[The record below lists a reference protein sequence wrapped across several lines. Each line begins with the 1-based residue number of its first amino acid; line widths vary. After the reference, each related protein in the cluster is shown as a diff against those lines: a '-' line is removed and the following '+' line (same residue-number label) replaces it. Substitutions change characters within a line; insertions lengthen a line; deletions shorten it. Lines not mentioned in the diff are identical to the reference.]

1 MNNLSDILAHTK
13 QMTLLYVEDN
23 STTTRESIVKVFQ
36 DYFSDIIFAQDGE
49 DGLEKFYENK
59 IDIIMTDIHMPR
71 LSGLEMAKKIIEFDK
86 TIPIVIYSSVN
97 EVKYFLEAIELNIV
111 SYLLKPLKKENLLKT
126 LSAIV
131 ENIKH
136 QQAFNNDLNILH
148 QYQDLTDSNIAVS
161 KTDTKGI
168 ITYVNSNLCKLTG
181 YSKEELL
188 GSNHNIVRHKETD
201 ASVYADLWYR
211 IKNEKKQWNGILK
224 NVAKDGKVY
233 YSDLSIKPI
242 LDEDGNII
250 EFISLIKDITSI
262 MSPKKQLHDFV
273 DASKEAVLVLIK
285 TDGFTDIERF
295 YGYTLS
301 EKISDNFANNLYDL
315 MPKHLGFDK
324 FLVLGDGQ
332 YAFFQDLNTDSKH
345 FLQGLC
351 EELKSLQYQVNSM
364 KIDVGEIE
372 YDISII
378 ISVSSGEKCIEN
390 VNYGMK
396 FLEDSRQDF
405 IIADNFSQKEEEKAE
420 NNLKILKMV
429 KKALET
435 SKIISYF
442 QPIVSNSTQEV
453 VKYESL
459 VRLVDEDNQIIS
471 PYYFLE
477 IAKKGKYYAQIT
489 AMVLENSFN
498 ALGRTDKMIT
508 INISALDIEKP
519 STREKIFELL
529 DLHKSLAPRLVFEL
543 LEDEDVRDI
552 DEIREFIT
560 EVKKYGVKIA
570 IDDFGAGYSNFE
582 RLLKYQPDILKIDG
596 SLVKFIE
603 TDAYSLSVVKT
614 IVAFA
619 KEQDIELVAEYIE
632 NENIFNIL
640 KNLGVEYSQGY
651 YFGKPDIMP

>member
-1 MNNLSDILAHTK
+1 MNNLPEILQYTK
-13 QMTLLYVEDN
+13 KMNLLYVEDN
-23 STTTRESIVKVFQ
+23 TEIRESISAIFQ
-36 DYFSDIIFAQDGE
+36 DFFSEIIFALDGE

-59 IDIIMTDIHMPR
+59 IDIVMTDIDMPR
-71 LSGLEMAKKIIEFDK
+71 LNGLDMARKIIKFDQ
-86 TIPIVIYSSVN
+86 TIPIIIYSSLN
-97 EVKYFLEAIELNIV
+97 EAKYFMEVIELSIAA
-111 SYLLKPLKKENLLKT
+111 YLQKPLKKDNLLKT
-126 LSAIV
+126 LSNVV
-131 ENIKH
+131 EKIKY
-136 QQAFNNDLNILH
+136 QKEFNNNLNILH

-161 KTDTKGI
+161 KTDLKGV
-168 ITYVNSNLCKLTG
+168 ITYVNNNFCKITG
-181 YSKEELL
+181 YSKEELI
-188 GSNHNIVRHKETD
+188 GSNHNIIRHKTND
-201 ASVYADLWYR
+201 ASIFTDMWYR
-211 IKNEKKQWNGILK
+211 IKNEKQQWNGILK
-224 NVAKDGKVY
+224 NESKDGKIY

-242 LDEDGNII
+242 LDEDRNII
-250 EFISLIKDITSI
+250 EFISLMKDITSI

-273 DASKEAVLVLIK
+273 GASKEPVLALIK

-295 YGYTLS
+295 YGYALS
-301 EKISDNFANNLYDL
+301 EKISDNFANNLFEM

-324 FLVLGDGQ
+324 FLVLEDGQ
-332 YAFFQDLNTDSKH
+332 YAFFQDLDTDSEY
-345 FLQGLC
+345 FLQSLR
-351 EELKSLQYQVNSM
+351 EELKSLQYQVNSL

-372 YDISII
+372 YDISIM

-405 IIADNFSQKEEEKAE
+405 IIADNFSQKEEEKSE
-420 NNLKILKMV
+420 NNLRILKMV

-442 QPIVSNSTQEV
+442 QPIVSNVTQEV

-459 VRLVDEDNQIIS
+459 VRLVDEEGKIIS
-471 PYYFLE
+471 PYFFLD

-498 ALGRTDKMIT
+498 ALERTDKMIT

-529 DLHKSLAPRLVFEL
+529 DLHKDLASRLVFEL

-552 DEIREFIT
+552 DEIREFISL
-560 EVKKYGVKIA
+560 VKNYGVQIA

-603 TDAYSLSVVKT
+603 TDSYSLSVVKT

-619 KEQDIELVAEYIE
+619 KEQHIELVAEYIE

-640 KNLGVEYSQGY
+640 KDLGVEYSQGY

>member
-1 MNNLSDILAHTK
+1 MNNLSEIIEYTK
-13 QMTLLYVEDN
+13 KMTLLYVEN
-23 STTTRESIVKVFQ
+23 NTEVREGISVVLQDFFKEIV
-36 DYFSDIIFAQDGE
+36 FALDGE

-59 IDIIMTDIHMPR
+59 IDIVMTDIHMPR
-71 LSGLEMAKKIIEFDK
+71 LNGLEMAKKIIKFDQ
-86 TIPIVIYSSVN
+86 TIPIIIYSSVN
-97 EVKYFLEAIELNIV
+97 ETKYFMEVIELNIV
-111 SYLLKPLKKENLLKT
+111 SYLFKPLKKDNLLKT
-126 LSAIV
+126 LSSVV
-131 ENIKH
+131 EKIKY
-136 QQAFNNDLNILH
+136 QKEFNSNLNILH

-161 KTDTKGI
+161 KTDVKGI
-168 ITYVNSNLCKLTG
+168 ITYVNSNLCKMTG
-181 YSKEELL
+181 YSKEELI
-188 GSNHNIVRHKETD
+188 GCNHNIVRHKETD

-224 NVAKDGKVY
+224 NTAKDGKVY

-242 LDEDGNII
+242 LDEDRDII

-273 DASKEAVLVLIK
+273 EASKEPVLVLIK

-295 YGYTLS
+295 YGYSLS
-301 EKISDNFANNLYDL
+301 EKISDNFANNLFEM
-315 MPKHLGFDK
+315 MPKHLGFDN
-324 FLVLGDGQ
+324 FLVLEDGQ

-345 FLQGLC
+345 FLQSLQ
-351 EELKSLQYQVNSM
+351 EELQSLQHQVNSL

-372 YDISII
+372 YDISIM

-405 IIADNFSQKEEEKAE
+405 IIADNFSQKEEENAE

-442 QPIVSNSTQEV
+442 QPIVSNLTQEV

-459 VRLVDEDNQIIS
+459 VRLVDEDGKIIS
-471 PYYFLE
+471 PYYFLD

-529 DLHKSLAPRLVFEL
+529 DLHRDLATRLVFEL

-552 DEIREFIT
+552 DEIREFISQ
-560 EVKKYGVKIA
+560 VKNYGVKIA

-603 TDAYSLSVVKT
+603 TDSYSLSVVKT

-619 KEQDIELVAEYIE
+619 KEQNIELVAEYIE

-640 KNLGVEYSQGY
+640 KDLGVEYSQGY